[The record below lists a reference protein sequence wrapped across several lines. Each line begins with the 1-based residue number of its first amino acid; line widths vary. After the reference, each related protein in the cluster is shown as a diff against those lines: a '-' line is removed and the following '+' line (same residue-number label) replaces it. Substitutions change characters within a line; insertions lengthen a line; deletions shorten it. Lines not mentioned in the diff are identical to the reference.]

1 MSALSNKANLAGST
15 AGWLVFGVRNS
26 TWRVV
31 GTEYRRDPERLN
43 GLKKQ
48 VSDGTGPSL
57 TLRSIRVFDRP
68 NGRVIIFEI
77 PPAPQ
82 GIPISWKGHF
92 YSRAGE
98 SLEPLSIEKQDAIR
112 QESSMLD
119 WTGQTLEDAS
129 VDDLSPKALA
139 VAREAFT
146 QRNSARIPRKEIEGW
161 DDDQVLTHVG
171 LKTKHGLT
179 RAAILLLG
187 KPESA
192 YILNPLMAELT

>member
-1 MSALSNKANLAGST
+1 M
-15 AGWLVFGVRNS
+15 
-26 TWRVV
+26 
-31 GTEYRRDPERLN
+31 
-43 GLKKQ
+43 
-48 VSDGTGPSL
+48 
-57 TLRSIRVFDRP
+57 FDRP

-146 QRNSARIPRKEIEGW
+146 QRNSARIPEKKSKAGM
-161 DDDQVLTHVG
+161 T
-171 LKTKHGLT
+171 T
-179 RAAILLLG
+179 R
-187 KPESA
+187 S
-192 YILNPLMAELT
+192 

>member
-1 MSALSNKANLAGST
+1 
-15 AGWLVFGVRNS
+15 
-26 TWRVV
+26 
-31 GTEYRRDPERLN
+31 
-43 GLKKQ
+43 
-48 VSDGTGPSL
+48 
-57 TLRSIRVFDRP
+57 
-68 NGRVIIFEI
+68 
-77 PPAPQ
+77 
-82 GIPISWKGHF
+82 
-92 YSRAGE
+92 
-98 SLEPLSIEKQDAIR
+98 
-112 QESSMLD
+112 MLD

-171 LKTKHGLT
+171 LETKHGLT